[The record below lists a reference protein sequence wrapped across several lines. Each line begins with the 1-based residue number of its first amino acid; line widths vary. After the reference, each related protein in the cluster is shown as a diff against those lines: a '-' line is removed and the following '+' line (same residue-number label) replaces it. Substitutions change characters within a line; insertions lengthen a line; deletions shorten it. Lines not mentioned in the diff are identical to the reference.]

1 MQLSPD
7 RKKTWYLVF
16 FILLTSIILLPAYM
30 AWEARTPDVTVMYI
44 PNAPEGIVFIADPHI
59 RQENIDT
66 VRTVIARI
74 NRLKPALVL
83 IGGDFTT
90 PDEEDLSLQ
99 AVWAEIDAPV
109 YAVLWESRLSGGNK
123 RIRSVWEDSLGYGIS
138 PPLQGVFP
146 GSALFTP

>member
-44 PNAPEGIVFIADPHI
+44 PGAPEGIVFIADPHI

-66 VRTVIARI
+66 VRTVIDRI
-74 NRLKPALVL
+74 NSLQPALVL

-109 YAVLWESRLSGGNK
+109 YAGTWESRLSGRNK
-123 RIRSVWEDSLGYGIS
+123 RIRSIWEDSLGYGIS